1 MRHAKGGRGPRGDAR
16 CAARFRRG
24 AVIDAVVEAQNR
36 QIDDGAVEGREVG
49 DGGTGGALDAVAD
62 DERWNH
68 CSVYRECGTI

>member
-1 MRHAKGGRGPRGDAR
+1 M
-16 CAARFRRG
+16 
-24 AVIDAVVEAQNR
+24 IDAVVEAQNR